1 VIRVLLSVLVLVLC
15 AGDLMAGPILTRLKA
30 RRQGALAPVPAA
42 NCPCL
47 PPGPATVAPAKP
59 LSASAPTP
67 AEPERFRVPLTSPTP
82 AVRYEYRRVCDGGVC
97 KLVLVPVSP

>member
-30 RRQGALAPVPAA
+30 RRQGPVAYCPCRPASAPPAA
-42 NCPCL
+42 
-47 PPGPATVAPAKP
+47 VAPAKP